1 MNIVLIIP
9 AGLKHSANA
18 LGAAMGWGPE
28 SYSVPLSS
36 DGAEPPTHYGL
47 NLAEASDVFLAM
59 LAAAG
64 NGEMPQELIDAGYPP
79 QDFAA
84 VMAGLIVRAGVPFDT
99 ALADAGLARGTA

>member
-9 AGLKHSANA
+9 ADLKDKANA

-28 SYSVPLSS
+28 SYSVPLSP
-36 DGAEPPTHYGL
+36 DGADPATYHGL
-47 NLAEASDVFLAM
+47 NLAEAGDAFLAM

-64 NGEMPQELIDAGYPP
+64 NGEMPQELIDGGYPP

-99 ALADAGLARGTA
+99 ALGDAGLARIAA